1 MSKNSHITAAAILTT
16 LALTGCTIGE
26 TPTST
31 NTPSP
36 EPTPSLK
43 SVTKQAVQQPFL
55 AQPFNDPVVSTRVS
69 MNSGA
74 VASLIQPTN
83 STERLIVVKKGRTDP
98 FGQIVE
104 PIGSTTALGPQIVVP
119 TLPPLPTPP
128 QQKLIKKKSA
138 QTAQLPKKS
147 AQTAQLPK
155 KPVKTAQLP
164 KKSAQTAQLPKKSGF
179 NPVLP
184 RVLAGSVNSP
194 KFTTVLPPIR
204 QPEMA
209 RAVIVTGVVLI
220 GKTPQAIVKVPDEL
234 SSRYVRPGQ
243 RLVNG
248 VLVKRI
254 EISQGANPTVIL
266 EEYGIEVAKQVGE
279 QPVKAST
286 PTSSPATTPSPAAR
300 NAVSVIKYNLVG
312 AAL

>member
-1 MSKNSHITAAAILTT
+1 
-16 LALTGCTIGE
+16 
-26 TPTST
+26 
-31 NTPSP
+31 
-36 EPTPSLK
+36 
-43 SVTKQAVQQPFL
+43 
-55 AQPFNDPVVSTRVS
+55 

-286 PTSSPATTPSPAAR
+286 PTSSPAATPSPAAR

>member
-155 KPVKTAQLP
+155 K
-164 KKSAQTAQLPKKSGF
+164 SAQTAQLPKKSGF

-184 RVLAGSVNSP
+184 RFLAGSVNSP

-286 PTSSPATTPSPAAR
+286 PTSSPAATPSPAAR

>member
-1 MSKNSHITAAAILTT
+1 
-16 LALTGCTIGE
+16 
-26 TPTST
+26 
-31 NTPSP
+31 
-36 EPTPSLK
+36 
-43 SVTKQAVQQPFL
+43 
-55 AQPFNDPVVSTRVS
+55 
-69 MNSGA
+69 
-74 VASLIQPTN
+74 
-83 STERLIVVKKGRTDP
+83 LIVVKKGRTDP

-286 PTSSPATTPSPAAR
+286 PTSSPAATPSPAAR

>member
-1 MSKNSHITAAAILTT
+1 MSKNSHITAAAIFTT

-36 EPTPSLK
+36 QPTPSLK
-43 SVTKQAVQQPFL
+43 SVAKQAVQQPLL

-119 TLPPLPTPP
+119 TLPPLPTTS
-128 QQKLIKKKSA
+128 QQKLIKKKPA

-155 KPVKTAQLP
+155 KSVK
-164 KKSAQTAQLPKKSGF
+164 TAQLPKKSGF

-286 PTSSPATTPSPAAR
+286 PTSSPAATPSPAAG

-312 AAL
+312 AAS

>member
-164 KKSAQTAQLPKKSGF
+164 KKPGF

-286 PTSSPATTPSPAAR
+286 PTSSPAATPSPAAR

>member
-1 MSKNSHITAAAILTT
+1 
-16 LALTGCTIGE
+16 
-26 TPTST
+26 
-31 NTPSP
+31 
-36 EPTPSLK
+36 
-43 SVTKQAVQQPFL
+43 
-55 AQPFNDPVVSTRVS
+55 
-69 MNSGA
+69 
-74 VASLIQPTN
+74 PTN

-119 TLPPLPTPP
+119 TLPPLPTTS
-128 QQKLIKKKSA
+128 QQKLIKKKPA
-138 QTAQLPKKS
+138 Q
-147 AQTAQLPK
+147 
-155 KPVKTAQLP
+155 TAQLP

-286 PTSSPATTPSPAAR
+286 PTSSPAATPSPAAG

-312 AAL
+312 AAS

>member
-119 TLPPLPTPP
+119 TLPPLPTTS
-128 QQKLIKKKSA
+128 QQKLIKKK
-138 QTAQLPKKS
+138 P

-155 KPVKTAQLP
+155 KPVK
-164 KKSAQTAQLPKKSGF
+164 TAQLPKKSGF

-286 PTSSPATTPSPAAR
+286 PTSSPAATPSPAAR
-300 NAVSVIKYNLVG
+300 NAVSVIKYNFVG
-312 AAL
+312 AAS

>member
-184 RVLAGSVNSP
+184 RFLAGSVNSP

-286 PTSSPATTPSPAAR
+286 PTSSPAATPSPAAR

>member
-69 MNSGA
+69 MKSGA

-128 QQKLIKKKSA
+128 QQKLIK
-138 QTAQLPKKS
+138 
-147 AQTAQLPK
+147 
-155 KPVKTAQLP
+155 

-286 PTSSPATTPSPAAR
+286 PTSSPAATPSPAAR

>member
-1 MSKNSHITAAAILTT
+1 
-16 LALTGCTIGE
+16 
-26 TPTST
+26 
-31 NTPSP
+31 
-36 EPTPSLK
+36 
-43 SVTKQAVQQPFL
+43 
-55 AQPFNDPVVSTRVS
+55 

-155 KPVKTAQLP
+155 KPVKTAQLPKKSAQTAQLPKKSAQTAQLP

-286 PTSSPATTPSPAAR
+286 PTSSPAATPSPAAR

>member
-147 AQTAQLPK
+147 
-155 KPVKTAQLP
+155 
-164 KKSAQTAQLPKKSGF
+164 GF

-184 RVLAGSVNSP
+184 RFLAGSVNSP

-286 PTSSPATTPSPAAR
+286 PTSSPAATPSPAAR

>member
-155 KPVKTAQLP
+155 KSAQTAQLPKKPVKTAQLP
-164 KKSAQTAQLPKKSGF
+164 KKPGF

-286 PTSSPATTPSPAAR
+286 PTSSPAATPSPAAR

>member
-74 VASLIQPTN
+74 VASLIQLTN

-104 PIGSTTALGPQIVVP
+104 PIGSTTALGPPNCSSYI
-119 TLPPLPTPP
+119 TP
-128 QQKLIKKKSA
+128 
-138 QTAQLPKKS
+138 
-147 AQTAQLPK
+147 
-155 KPVKTAQLP
+155 
-164 KKSAQTAQLPKKSGF
+164 
-179 NPVLP
+179 
-184 RVLAGSVNSP
+184 
-194 KFTTVLPPIR
+194 FT
-204 QPEMA
+204 
-209 RAVIVTGVVLI
+209 
-220 GKTPQAIVKVPDEL
+220 
-234 SSRYVRPGQ
+234 Y
-243 RLVNG
+243 
-248 VLVKRI
+248 
-254 EISQGANPTVIL
+254 
-266 EEYGIEVAKQVGE
+266 
-279 QPVKAST
+279 
-286 PTSSPATTPSPAAR
+286 TTPAKI
-300 NAVSVIKYNLVG
+300 N
-312 AAL
+312 

>member
-83 STERLIVVKKGRTDP
+83 GTERLIVVKKGRTDP

-119 TLPPLPTPP
+119 TLPPLPTTS
-128 QQKLIKKKSA
+128 QQKLIKKK
-138 QTAQLPKKS
+138 P

-155 KPVKTAQLP
+155 KPAQTAQLP
-164 KKSAQTAQLPKKSGF
+164 KKPAQTAQLPKKSGF

-279 QPVKAST
+279 QPVKEST
-286 PTSSPATTPSPAAR
+286 PTSSPAATPSPAAR

-312 AAL
+312 AAS

>member
-147 AQTAQLPK
+147 
-155 KPVKTAQLP
+155 
-164 KKSAQTAQLPKKSGF
+164 GF

-286 PTSSPATTPSPAAR
+286 PTSSPAATPSPAAR
-300 NAVSVIKYNLVG
+300 NAVSVIKYNFVG
-312 AAL
+312 AAS

>member
-74 VASLIQPTN
+74 VASLIQLTN

-128 QQKLIKKKSA
+128 QQKLIK
-138 QTAQLPKKS
+138 
-147 AQTAQLPK
+147 
-155 KPVKTAQLP
+155 

-286 PTSSPATTPSPAAR
+286 PTSSPAATPSPAAR

>member
-1 MSKNSHITAAAILTT
+1 MSKNSHITAAAIFTT

-36 EPTPSLK
+36 QPTPSLK
-43 SVTKQAVQQPFL
+43 SVAKQAVQQPLL

-119 TLPPLPTPP
+119 TLPPLPTTS
-128 QQKLIKKKSA
+128 QQKLIKKKPA

-147 AQTAQLPK
+147 
-155 KPVKTAQLP
+155 VK
-164 KKSAQTAQLPKKSGF
+164 TAQLPKKSGF

-286 PTSSPATTPSPAAR
+286 PTSSPAATPSPAAG

-312 AAL
+312 AAS

>member
-74 VASLIQPTN
+74 VASLIQLTN

-104 PIGSTTALGPQIVVP
+104 PIGSTTALGRQIVLP
-119 TLPPLPTPP
+119 TLSPLPPP
-128 QQKLIKKKSA
+128 PHKKLIKKKSA

-155 KPVKTAQLP
+155 KP
-164 KKSAQTAQLPKKSGF
+164 GF

-286 PTSSPATTPSPAAR
+286 PTSSPAATPSPAAR

>member
-1 MSKNSHITAAAILTT
+1 MSKNSHITAASILTT

-74 VASLIQPTN
+74 VASLIQLTN

-286 PTSSPATTPSPAAR
+286 PTSSPAATPSPAAR

>member
-220 GKTPQAIVKVPDEL
+220 GKTPQALVKVPDEL

-286 PTSSPATTPSPAAR
+286 PTSSPAATPSPAAR

>member
-164 KKSAQTAQLPKKSGF
+164 KKPGF

>member
-1 MSKNSHITAAAILTT
+1 MSKNSHITAAAIFTT

-36 EPTPSLK
+36 QPTPSLK
-43 SVTKQAVQQPFL
+43 SVAKQAVQQPLL

-119 TLPPLPTPP
+119 TLPPLPTTS
-128 QQKLIKKKSA
+128 QQKLIKKKPA

-147 AQTAQLPK
+147 
-155 KPVKTAQLP
+155 VKTAQLP
-164 KKSAQTAQLPKKSGF
+164 KKSVKTAQLPKKSGF

-286 PTSSPATTPSPAAR
+286 PTSSPAATPSPAAG

-312 AAL
+312 AAS

>member
-155 KPVKTAQLP
+155 K
-164 KKSAQTAQLPKKSGF
+164 SAQTAQLPKKSVKTAQLPKKPGF

-286 PTSSPATTPSPAAR
+286 PTSSPAATPSPAAR
-300 NAVSVIKYNLVG
+300 NAVSVIKYNFVG
-312 AAL
+312 AAS

>member
-128 QQKLIKKKSA
+128 QQKLIK
-138 QTAQLPKKS
+138 
-147 AQTAQLPK
+147 
-155 KPVKTAQLP
+155 

>member
-74 VASLIQPTN
+74 VASLIQLTN

-155 KPVKTAQLP
+155 KPVKTAKLP

-286 PTSSPATTPSPAAR
+286 PTSSPAATPSPAAR

>member
-83 STERLIVVKKGRTDP
+83 GTERLIVVKKGRTDP

-119 TLPPLPTPP
+119 TLPPLPTTS
-128 QQKLIKKKSA
+128 QQKLIKKK
-138 QTAQLPKKS
+138 P

-155 KPVKTAQLP
+155 KP
-164 KKSAQTAQLPKKSGF
+164 AQTAQLPKKSGF

-279 QPVKAST
+279 QPVKEST
-286 PTSSPATTPSPAAR
+286 PTSSPAATPSPAAR

-312 AAL
+312 AAS

>member
-98 FGQIVE
+98 FGQSVE

-128 QQKLIKKKSA
+128 QQKLIK
-138 QTAQLPKKS
+138 
-147 AQTAQLPK
+147 
-155 KPVKTAQLP
+155 

-286 PTSSPATTPSPAAR
+286 PTSSPAATPSPAAR

>member
-155 KPVKTAQLP
+155 K
-164 KKSAQTAQLPKKSGF
+164 SAQTAQLPKKPGF

-286 PTSSPATTPSPAAR
+286 PTSSPAATPSPAAR
-300 NAVSVIKYNLVG
+300 NAVSVIKYNFVG
-312 AAL
+312 AAS

>member
-1 MSKNSHITAAAILTT
+1 MK
-16 LALTGCTIGE
+16 
-26 TPTST
+26 
-31 NTPSP
+31 
-36 EPTPSLK
+36 
-43 SVTKQAVQQPFL
+43 
-55 AQPFNDPVVSTRVS
+55 
-69 MNSGA
+69 SGA

-147 AQTAQLPK
+147 AQ
-155 KPVKTAQLP
+155 TAQLP

-286 PTSSPATTPSPAAR
+286 PTSSPAATPSPAAR

>member
-155 KPVKTAQLP
+155 K
-164 KKSAQTAQLPKKSGF
+164 SAQTAQLPKKSGF

-286 PTSSPATTPSPAAR
+286 PTSSPAATPSPAAR

>member
-74 VASLIQPTN
+74 VASLIQLTN

-138 QTAQLPKKS
+138 Q
-147 AQTAQLPK
+147 
-155 KPVKTAQLP
+155 TAQLP

-286 PTSSPATTPSPAAR
+286 PTSSPAATPSPAAR

>member
-147 AQTAQLPK
+147 
-155 KPVKTAQLP
+155 
-164 KKSAQTAQLPKKSGF
+164 GF

-286 PTSSPATTPSPAAR
+286 PTSSPAATPSPAAR

>member
-1 MSKNSHITAAAILTT
+1 
-16 LALTGCTIGE
+16 
-26 TPTST
+26 
-31 NTPSP
+31 
-36 EPTPSLK
+36 
-43 SVTKQAVQQPFL
+43 
-55 AQPFNDPVVSTRVS
+55 
-69 MNSGA
+69 
-74 VASLIQPTN
+74 
-83 STERLIVVKKGRTDP
+83 VVKKGRTDP

-119 TLPPLPTPP
+119 TLPPLPTTS
-128 QQKLIKKKSA
+128 QQKLIKKKPA

-147 AQTAQLPK
+147 
-155 KPVKTAQLP
+155 VKTAQLP
-164 KKSAQTAQLPKKSGF
+164 KKSVKTAQLPKKSGF

-286 PTSSPATTPSPAAR
+286 PTSSPAATPSPAAR
-300 NAVSVIKYNLVG
+300 NAVSVIKYNFVG
-312 AAL
+312 AAS

>member
-155 KPVKTAQLP
+155 K
-164 KKSAQTAQLPKKSGF
+164 SGF

-286 PTSSPATTPSPAAR
+286 PTSSPAATPSPAAR

>member
-155 KPVKTAQLP
+155 KP
-164 KKSAQTAQLPKKSGF
+164 GF

-286 PTSSPATTPSPAAR
+286 PTSSPAATPSPAAR
-300 NAVSVIKYNLVG
+300 NAVSVIKYNFVG
-312 AAL
+312 AAS

>member
-128 QQKLIKKKSA
+128 QQKLIK
-138 QTAQLPKKS
+138 KKS

-286 PTSSPATTPSPAAR
+286 PTSSPAATPSPAAR

>member
-138 QTAQLPKKS
+138 QTAQLPKK
-147 AQTAQLPK
+147 
-155 KPVKTAQLP
+155 PVKTAQLP
-164 KKSAQTAQLPKKSGF
+164 KKPGF

-286 PTSSPATTPSPAAR
+286 PTSSPAATPSPAAR
-300 NAVSVIKYNLVG
+300 NAVSVIKYNFVG
-312 AAL
+312 AAS

>member
-74 VASLIQPTN
+74 VASLIQLTN
-83 STERLIVVKKGRTDP
+83 STERLIVVKKGRTYP

-286 PTSSPATTPSPAAR
+286 PTSSPAATPSPAAR